1 MRGEHPLT
9 YRLKVYIE
17 GLRIDFQKSRLTA
30 SKRRPTYRLRVYMIA
45 LGGLSGPPGH
55 PPLLGGNP
63 PKGGF
68 FRPPLAR
75 GSPPHL
81 GAGQTPRKGGK
92 NELTSKLIC
101 TLGSVYKIFFQ
112 KNFDFPNQKRADLE
126 VDLYAGVSLQ
136 ISGIRFSIFSKPK
149 PK

>member
-1 MRGEHPLT
+1 
-9 YRLKVYIE
+9 
-17 GLRIDFQKSRLTA
+17 
-30 SKRRPTYRLRVYMIA
+30 MIA

-55 PPLLGGNP
+55 PPSSGG
-63 PKGGF
+63 K
-68 FRPPLAR
+68 
-75 GSPPHL
+75 PPHL

-112 KNFDFPNQKRADLE
+112 KNFDFPNQKRANLE